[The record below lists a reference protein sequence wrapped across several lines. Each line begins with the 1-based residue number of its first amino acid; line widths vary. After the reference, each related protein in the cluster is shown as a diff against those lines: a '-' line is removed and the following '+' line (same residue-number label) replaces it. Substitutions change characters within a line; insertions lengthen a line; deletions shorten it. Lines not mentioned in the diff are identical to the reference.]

1 MSSPP
6 ANLPE
11 PLPSEAGYSHL
22 LGVPMEVV
30 ERLRTLHTA
39 ALDGQLTS
47 PRWQERHA
55 ELLAG
60 SPPAADPAQLRGFE
74 DRATAAATSVT
85 EDFDHF
91 IFLNRVAA
99 DLRLL
104 QTPDPER
111 ELRELESPLATPTG
125 ESTRAEMDRRRTA
138 LRVMTGR
145 SAPETYQPAARMFK
159 ALQVGTLE
167 ETYRWL
173 QTALAENPAASVQDL
188 MTRAAVEV
196 AEAKLEL
203 DRYDDLKGHPGDHP
217 AR

>member
-1 MSSPP
+1 MASP

-11 PLPSEAGYSHL
+11 PLPREAGYQQL
-22 LGVPMEVV
+22 LGVPMDTV
-30 ERLRTLHTA
+30 ERLRTLHAA

-47 PRWQERHA
+47 ARWTARHA

-60 SPPAADPAQLRGFE
+60 SRLTVDPAQLRGFE
-74 DRATAAATSVT
+74 DQVTAAATSVT

-91 IFLNRVAA
+91 IFLNRLAA

-104 QTPDPER
+104 QAPDPDR
-111 ELRELESPLATPTG
+111 ELRELESPLTTLTG
-125 ESTRAEMDRRRTA
+125 ESTRAEIDRRVTA

-145 SAPETYQPAARMFK
+145 NAAESYEPAARMFK

-173 QTALAENPAASVQDL
+173 QTALAENPGSSVQDL

-203 DRYDDLKGHPGDHP
+203 DRYDDLKGRPDDHP

>member
-1 MSSPP
+1 MASP

-11 PLPSEAGYSHL
+11 PLPSEAGYQQL
-22 LGVPMEVV
+22 LGVPMDVV
-30 ERLRTLHTA
+30 ERLRTLHTV
-39 ALDGQLTS
+39 ALDGRLTS
-47 PRWQERHA
+47 SRWASQHA
-55 ELLAG
+55 ETLAG
-60 SPPAADPAQLRGFE
+60 SPLSVDPAQLRGFE
-74 DRATAAATSVT
+74 DQASAAAASVT
-85 EDFDHF
+85 EDFDQF
-91 IFLNRVAA
+91 IFLTGLAA

-104 QTPDPER
+104 QAPDPER
-111 ELRELESPLATPTG
+111 ELRELESPLATLTG
-125 ESTRAEMDRRRTA
+125 ESTRAEIDRRLTA

-145 SAPETYQPAARMFK
+145 TAPESYEPAARMFK

-173 QTALAENPAASVQDL
+173 QTALAENPGSSVQDL

-203 DRYDDLKGHPGDHP
+203 DRYDDLKGRPDDHP

>member
-1 MSSPP
+1 MASP

-11 PLPSEAGYSHL
+11 PLPSEAGYQQL
-22 LGVPMEVV
+22 LGVPMDVV

-47 PRWQERHA
+47 AGWTAQHA

-60 SPPAADPAQLRGFE
+60 ATLTDGPAQLRGFE
-74 DRATAAATSVT
+74 DQATAAATSVT
-85 EDFDHF
+85 EDFDQF
-91 IFLNRVAA
+91 IFLNRLAA

-111 ELRELESPLATPTG
+111 ELRELESPLATLTG
-125 ESTRAEMDRRRTA
+125 ESTRAEINRQLTA

-145 SAPETYQPAARMFK
+145 SAPESYEPAARMFK

-173 QTALAENPAASVQDL
+173 QTALAENPTSSVQDL

-203 DRYDDLKGHPGDHP
+203 DRYDDLKGRPDDYP